1 MKVGTFLLKMTEV
14 MEALSPSI
22 STEGGLDSIDG
33 GDTSC
38 CKITSLPNPV
48 AFDSGLIGLPDYA
61 AKRYKQYDFRNRV
74 GGMV

>member
-1 MKVGTFLLKMTEV
+1 

-38 CKITSLPNPV
+38 CKITALPNPV

-61 AKRYKQYDFRNRV
+61 AKRYKQYDF
-74 GGMV
+74 